1 MRAPKIIL
9 AVFIHIVVPALG
21 VVAYQLLR
29 RKMRRENVPSPPDG
43 PYLILFGVYGAW
55 LVLVLASIFGMWS
68 GMASIGT
75 LGLILVAPFA
85 LLGVGMTLHDQ
96 RLLSVY
102 HWRAYVACAVYV
114 LFVIAMFAIIGLGES
129 LQD

>member
-1 MRAPKIIL
+1 MQAPRFIL
-9 AVFIHIVVPALG
+9 AVFIHFVVPALG
-21 VVAYQLLR
+21 VLAYLLLR
-29 RKMRRENVPSPPDG
+29 RKMRHANIPSPPNG
-43 PYLILFGVYGAW
+43 PYFVLFSVYGAW
-55 LVLVLASIFGMWS
+55 LVVVLASIFGMWS

-114 LFVIAMFAIIGLGES
+114 LFVIAMFAIIGVAES
-129 LQD
+129 LKD

>member
-1 MRAPKIIL
+1 MRALKFIL

-21 VVAYQLLR
+21 VLAYLLLR
-29 RKMRRENVPSPPDG
+29 RKMRRANIPSPPEG
-43 PYLILFGVYGAW
+43 PYFVLFGVYGAW
-55 LVLVLASIFGMWS
+55 LVILLASIFGTWS

-85 LLGVGMTLHDQ
+85 LLVVGIVLHQQ

-102 HWRAYVACAVYV
+102 HWRAYVACAAYV
-114 LFVIAMFAIIGLGES
+114 LFMIAMFAIIGVAES
-129 LQD
+129 LKD